1 MIVGKKL
8 QVYSN
13 VDLLPFTLENLDT
26 VKEVDTRDENTKLLI
41 SYFKTVRDIPYEIS
55 LSQSP
60 ENHSCS

>member
-13 VDLLPFTLENLDT
+13 FVFRPFTLGNLDT
-26 VKEVDTRDENTKLLI
+26 VKEVGTTDENTKLLI